1 MTIQTK
7 SGASADHGWPS
18 MHASGLG
25 SPSED
30 CINLMTS
37 VSKLQMAWCI
47 LVYLLGFSRV
57 SLSLAKP
64 VGHAV
69 DPFPLKLMTPPP
81 TRRQTTIGGA
91 NPLHHLLQVTWQWVW
106 HVFVSILCLDYLA
119 YL

>member
-1 MTIQTK
+1 MSLQFKGNLTSSWRWATGIHVDPHLGADRTIQTK

-25 SPSED
+25 SSSGD

-57 SLSLAKP
+57 CLSLAKT

-69 DPFPLKLMTPPP
+69 HPFPLKLMTPPP
-81 TRRQTTIGGA
+81 TRR
-91 NPLHHLLQVTWQWVW
+91 
-106 HVFVSILCLDYLA
+106 
-119 YL
+119 